1 VDERKQVEEWIAKI
15 DAEEMSKEEE
25 VESATLLPSSSTPE
39 HSLEEKQSD
48 ESFKTKKKK
57 KQHDDLG
64 SMKIPSLEDC
74 SGQIEGSKRRESPV
88 STSKILVTDV
98 DHKLRLMSFKDILD
112 SAMSHY
118 SSVLKM
124 RSNEKKTGETLFI
137 TTSSLSDKEQRV
149 VKKMTQRLSTGKGEF
164 CHYDKE

>member
-1 VDERKQVEEWIAKI
+1 
-15 DAEEMSKEEE
+15 
-25 VESATLLPSSSTPE
+25 
-39 HSLEEKQSD
+39 
-48 ESFKTKKKK
+48 
-57 KQHDDLG
+57 
-64 SMKIPSLEDC
+64 
-74 SGQIEGSKRRESPV
+74 
-88 STSKILVTDV
+88 
-98 DHKLRLMSFKDILD
+98 MSFKDILD

-124 RSNEKKTGETLFI
+124 RSNEKETGETLFI